1 MKKYIDG
8 DMLGVIAS
16 VVCLEHWL
24 CLPWILAISGAWL
37 GSYFTSPWFH
47 HFMLAVAFLIGVPIF
62 LRSFF
67 KYRSYFILV
76 TGITGLS
83 LTAFGTFKTGDTC
96 CPPLQEVAC
105 GDSSCEDS
113 QCEVKDE
120 ACADE
125 ACADEA
131 CADSKSSAEDK
142 ACTDEACKDAECS
155 KEGKADTTKQ
165 ASEDSTSSTE
175 AKAAPVAESDC
186 ADCESCE
193 EETAVIE
200 EEPELKEPTEV
211 QEAGFNFVPLGVFLL
226 IVAHA
231 MNFSHRKKCSKP
243 CCPSNS

>member
-16 VVCLEHWL
+16 VICLIHCL

-47 HFMLAVAFLIGVPIF
+47 HFMLAVAFLIGIPIF

-83 LTAFGTFKTGDTC
+83 LTEFGTFKTGDTC
-96 CPPLQEVAC
+96 CPPLQVAAC
-105 GDSSCEDS
+105 TDGACEDT
-113 QCEVKDE
+113 QCESEKAECSDE
-120 ACADE
+120 ACEDTE
-125 ACADEA
+125 C
-131 CADSKSSAEDK
+131 DSEKKANAE
-142 ACTDEACKDAECS
+142 S
-155 KEGKADTTKQ
+155 K
-165 ASEDSTSSTE
+165 
-175 AKAAPVAESDC
+175 ESDC
-186 ADCESCE
+186 AECDSCE
-193 EETAVIE
+193 DDAIVED
-200 EEPELKEPTEV
+200 EPELKEPTEI

-243 CCPSNS
+243 CCPSSES